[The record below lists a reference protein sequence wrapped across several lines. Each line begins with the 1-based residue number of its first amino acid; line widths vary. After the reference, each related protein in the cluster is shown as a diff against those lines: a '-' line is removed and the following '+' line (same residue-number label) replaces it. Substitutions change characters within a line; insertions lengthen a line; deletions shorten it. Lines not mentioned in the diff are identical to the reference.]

1 LRQEQPSEA
10 TRPGPSGPADARHA
24 TYRQA
29 RRQHPVGCRYP
40 RRQVQVKRRRGR
52 PVLSSFLSRPESS
65 VFLALRD
72 LRFARGGFALM
83 GAVVALIAVLG
94 VLLSGLASGLADAGI
109 SGLRAL
115 PLTHMAF
122 DEKATSEQFSRSTVE
137 QRDWQTWSRTPG
149 VERAEP
155 FGNTLA
161 NAQVTQG
168 AKKGEQVNLAVFGM
182 APDSP
187 LAPTP
192 TKGEGLKEGSAGI
205 VITRE
210 IADLG
215 VEIGDVLTA
224 DKSEVRPEGVGP
236 VDDNMSYGH
245 IGVVY
250 ADLDTARHPHYCLP
264 GSLPQPVTRQATAAA
279 PTLTPDADV
288 AAAEKATGTRAET
301 KEATF
306 NASPGYEAESSTM
319 ALIKGFLYV
328 ISALVVG
335 AFFTV
340 WTIQR
345 KPEIALMKALG
356 APTGYILRD
365 ALAQVVA
372 VLVAATAQIG
382 RAHV

>member
-1 LRQEQPSEA
+1 M
-10 TRPGPSGPADARHA
+10 
-24 TYRQA
+24 
-29 RRQHPVGCRYP
+29 
-40 RRQVQVKRRRGR
+40 
-52 PVLSSFLSRPESS
+52 
-65 VFLALRD
+65 FLALRD
-72 LRFARGGFALM
+72 LRFARGRFTLM

-115 PLTHMAF
+115 PVTHLAF

-137 QRDWQTWSRTPG
+137 EKDWRAWSEAPG

-168 AKKGEQVNLAVFGM
+168 SRKGEQLNLAVFGM
-182 APDSP
+182 APGS
-187 LAPTP
+187 LAPAP
-192 TKGEGLKEGSAGI
+192 SEGEGLKEGGSGI

-215 VEIGDVLTA
+215 VRIGDVLTA
-224 DKSEVRPEGVGP
+224 DKSEVPLKVVGL
-236 VDDNMSYGH
+236 VDETVSYGH
-245 IGVVY
+245 IGVAY
-250 ADLDTARHPHYCLP
+250 TDLDTWRHLHYGLP
-264 GSLPQPVTRQATAAA
+264 GDLPEAAGRQATAVALTLEPGADIAA
-279 PTLTPDADV
+279 V
-288 AAAEKATGTRAET
+288 EKATGTRADT
-301 KEATF
+301 REATF
-306 NASPGYEAESSTM
+306 DASPGYAAESSTM
-319 ALIKGFLYV
+319 ALIKGFLYA

-340 WTIQR
+340 WTVQR
-345 KPEIALMKALG
+345 KAEIALLKALG

-372 VLVAATAQIG
+372 VLVGATALGTAVGLALGSAMIG
-382 RAHV
+382 KAPFSLSAPAIATSSGLLIVLGTVGAVVAVRRITAVDPLTALGATR